1 MAIPERTSASS
12 LLYWLRL
19 ASWSFA
25 MLYTSACVTTPQP
38 ARPMGPVTA
47 PFVDAGVIDHVA
59 LRVNDIPTSAA
70 WYEKMLGLTPYH
82 KWDNAWLLRHG
93 AISIGL
99 YICEQCT
106 PTTASQRTMHHF
118 AFLVSP
124 DEFKALQDRL
134 KAGNV
139 AFDGPRDT
147 GVGFSIFVTDPD
159 GYRLEFTYY
168 HDTDPNAQ

>member
-1 MAIPERTSASS
+1 
-12 LLYWLRL
+12 
-19 ASWSFA
+19 
-25 MLYTSACVTTPQP
+25 
-38 ARPMGPVTA
+38 MGPVTA

-70 WYEKMLGLTPYH
+70 WYEKMLGLRPYH